1 MENNKEGQIRKKRRE
16 MERESELRGLPYEKE
31 QEDTSLTSW
40 KIKDLKKALP
50 VYEKK
55 VKELQA
61 IKNKTDAQEKSLS
74 FNKKMMTKIQAEIK
88 NRIRQKVRKLT
99 GLTEEE

>member
-16 MERESELRGLPYEKE
+16 MERESELRGLSYEKE
-31 QEDTSLTSW
+31 QEDSSLISW
-40 KIKDLKKALP
+40 KLKDLKKALP

-55 VKELQA
+55 VKELQT
-61 IKNKTDAQEKSLS
+61 IKNKTDAQERSLS
-74 FNKKMMTKIQAEIK
+74 FNKKMMTKIQTEIK

>member
-1 MENNKEGQIRKKRRE
+1 MENNEEGQIRKKRRE
-16 MERESELRGLPYEKE
+16 MERESELRGLSYEEE
-31 QEDTSLTSW
+31 QEDNSLISW
-40 KIKDLKKALP
+40 KLKDLKKALP

>member
-1 MENNKEGQIRKKRRE
+1 MGNNEEGQIRKKKLE
-16 MERESELRGLPYEKE
+16 MERESELRGLSYDEE
-31 QEDTSLTSW
+31 QKDSSLISW
-40 KIKDLKKALP
+40 KLKDLKKALP